1 MLQRFSELASSSA
14 SDHELRN
21 RSDNFPV
28 DATATHQLPRTRL
41 VGFGAIMGALTSEAL
56 YNDSAQFREQVSILM
71 RPILVNIFQADLHT
85 LSEQ

>member
-1 MLQRFSELASSSA
+1 
-14 SDHELRN
+14 
-21 RSDNFPV
+21 
-28 DATATHQLPRTRL
+28 
-41 VGFGAIMGALTSEAL
+41 MGALTSEAL